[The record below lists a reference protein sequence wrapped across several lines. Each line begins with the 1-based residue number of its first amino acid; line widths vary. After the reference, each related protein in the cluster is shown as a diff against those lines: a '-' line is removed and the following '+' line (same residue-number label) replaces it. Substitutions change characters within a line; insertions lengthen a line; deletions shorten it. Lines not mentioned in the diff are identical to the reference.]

1 MDLHE
6 DTEKNIVTATF
17 ELAGLDKDK
26 VNINVRNGRLTV
38 SGESQSADENEHKG
52 YAVKERRYGAFS
64 RTLHLPPG
72 IGVLIAF
79 IFRNG

>member
-6 DTEKNIVTATF
+6 DTEKNTVTATF

-26 VNINVRNGRLTV
+26 VNIDIHNGRLTV
-38 SGESQSADENEHKG
+38 SGESQTAEEKERKG

-64 RTLHLPPG
+64 RTLQLPPG
-72 IGVLIAF
+72 IQV
-79 IFRNG
+79 